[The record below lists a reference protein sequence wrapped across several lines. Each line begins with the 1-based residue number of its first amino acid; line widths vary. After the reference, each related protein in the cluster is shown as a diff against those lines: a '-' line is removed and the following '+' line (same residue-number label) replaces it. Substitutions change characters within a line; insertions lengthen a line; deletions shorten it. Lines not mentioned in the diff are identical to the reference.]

1 MPSWNDILIEINNSK
16 HIHSFDETRQKYLK
30 LLSKKTGRN
39 VIAYYSGFLQ
49 NPGFNETS
57 ISDADKNSLMATIH
71 GLDRKLGL
79 DLILHTPGGQT
90 AAAESIVDYLHIM
103 FNNNIRAIVPQIS
116 MSAGTMIACACK
128 EIIMGKHSSLGPI
141 DPQFGGIPATGVIEE
156 FERACEE
163 IKKDPLTIPLWQIII
178 GKYHPTFLGECEK
191 AIAWS
196 KDIVQ
201 VWLGKCMFAGETKED
216 MIKSIVDNLSDHSEM
231 KTHSRHISSEQCK
244 ELGLKIIDLE
254 EDQELQDIVLSI
266 HHAFMHSL
274 SSSVGIMKI
283 IENQNN
289 MRVVEKRNIGQ

>member
-1 MPSWNDILIEINNSK
+1 MPSWNDILIEISNSN

-30 LLSKKTGRN
+30 LLNQKTSRN

-49 NPGFNETS
+49 NPGYSENS
-57 ISDADKNSLMATIH
+57 ISDADKNSLMATVH
-71 GLDRKLGL
+71 GLDRSLGL

-90 AAAESIVDYLHIM
+90 AAAESIVDYLHTM

-156 FERACEE
+156 FNKACEE
-163 IKKDPLTIPLWQIII
+163 IKRDPLTTPLWQTIIS
-178 GKYHPTFLGECEK
+178 KYHPTFLGECEK
-191 AIAWS
+191 AIVWS
-196 KDIVQ
+196 KDIVKT
-201 VWLGKCMFAGETKED
+201 WLEKCMFAGEEQD
-216 MIKSIVDNLSDHSEM
+216 QMINDIVESLSDHSEM
-231 KTHSRHISSEQCK
+231 KTHSRHISSQQCK
-244 ELGLKIIDLE
+244 DLGLKIIDLE

-274 SSSVGIMKI
+274 SSSSGIMKI

-289 MRVVEKRNIGQ
+289 MRVVEKRNIS